1 MHRTNNILRED
12 VRSFV
17 DKIHGRSRDIINGDG
32 SQQKIT
38 EFAIYDNTSFVIS
51 KFSYQIL
58 RTLLT
63 NDRLVSIIFQAR
75 NKSRAWMESVFLPP
89 SICILG
95 ICIRLC
101 IISIRETTYSYSNSF
116 FSFQGTA
123 ALVVFSPLPPNFFST
138 LKHNICARTD

>member
-38 EFAIYDNTSFVIS
+38 EFAIYDNTSFVIL

-75 NKSRAWMESVFLPP
+75 NKSLAWMESVFYPHLHLYPQHLQYLPLHL
-89 SICILG
+89 S
-95 ICIRLC
+95 
-101 IISIRETTYSYSNSF
+101 
-116 FSFQGTA
+116 
-123 ALVVFSPLPPNFFST
+123 
-138 LKHNICARTD
+138 LKHETVTQIPFFHSRERPRWLYFLLCRPTSSQR

>member
-89 SICILG
+89 SASVSSASASASASSLSKKRHTVTQIPFFHSRARPRWLYFL
-95 ICIRLC
+95 LC
-101 IISIRETTYSYSNSF
+101 RPTSSQR
-116 FSFQGTA
+116 
-123 ALVVFSPLPPNFFST
+123 
-138 LKHNICARTD
+138 